1 MNRKLIWLGMFAML
15 SLFVS
20 SQIFSQED
28 DIKKR
33 QGLMKSNNKSAK
45 AIKGAVKEG
54 DFATIEQNAK
64 QIVANAGNIVAFFSG
79 GSTAKNSR
87 AKAEIW
93 QEWDDFKAKAN
104 HLKDTAGQLVS
115 AANAK
120 DSEQVQVQYKTVGA
134 ACSACHKRYRARKK
148 KRRK

>member
-1 MNRKLIWLGMFAML
+1 MNRKLIWVGMFAVL

-33 QGLMKSNNKSAK
+33 KGLMKSNSKSAK

-54 DFATIEQNAK
+54 DFATIEGNAK
-64 QIVANAGNIVAFFSG
+64 KIVANAGNIVALFPE
-79 GSTAKNSR
+79 GSTAKKSR

-104 HLKDTAGQLVS
+104 DLKNAARQLAN

-120 DSEQVQVQYKTVGA
+120 DSEQVQVQNKAVGV
-134 ACSACHKRYRARKK
+134 ACRGCHKRYRGKK
-148 KRRK
+148 KRKK

>member
-33 QGLMKSNNKSAK
+33 KGLMKSNNKSAK

-54 DFATIEQNAK
+54 DFATIEGNAK
-64 QIVANAGNIVAFFSG
+64 KIEANMDNIVALFPE
-79 GSTAKNSR
+79 GSTAKKSR

-93 QEWDDFKAKAN
+93 QEWDDFKVKVNDLKNAARQLAN
-104 HLKDTAGQLVS
+104 
-115 AANAK
+115 AATAK
-120 DSEQVQVQYKTVGA
+120 DSEQVQVQYKAVGSS
-134 ACSACHKRYRARKK
+134 CRSCHKRYRARKK
-148 KRRK
+148 KRRR

>member
-33 QGLMKSNNKSAK
+33 KGIMKSNNKAGK
-45 AIKGAVKEG
+45 AIKAAVKEG
-54 DFATIEQNAK
+54 DFATVEQNAK
-64 QIVANAGNIVAFFSG
+64 KIVANAGNLVALFPE

-93 QEWDDFKAKAN
+93 QEWDDFKAKVN
-104 HLKDTAGQLVS
+104 DLKDAAGKLAN

-120 DSEQVQVQYKTVGA
+120 DSEQVQVQNKAVGA
-134 ACSACHKRYRARKK
+134 ACSGCHKRYRARKK
-148 KRRK
+148 KKR

>member
-1 MNRKLIWLGMFAML
+1 MNRKLIWVGMFAVL

-33 QGLMKSNNKSAK
+33 KGLMKSNSKSAK

-54 DFATIEQNAK
+54 DFATIEGNAK
-64 QIVANAGNIVAFFSG
+64 KIVANAGNIVALFPE

-120 DSEQVQVQYKTVGA
+120 NSEQVQVQYKAVGA
-134 ACSACHKRYRARKK
+134 ACSACHRQFRGKRKRKK
-148 KRRK
+148 

>member
-1 MNRKLIWLGMFAML
+1 MNRKLIWLGMFAIL

-33 QGLMKSNNKSAK
+33 KGIMKSNNKAGK
-45 AIKGAVKEG
+45 AIKAAVKEG
-54 DFATIEQNAK
+54 DFATVEQNAK
-64 QIVANAGNIVAFFSG
+64 KIAANMDKLVALFPE

-93 QEWDDFKAKAN
+93 QEWDDFKAKVN
-104 HLKDTAGQLVS
+104 DLKDASRKLAN

-120 DSEQVQVQYKTVGA
+120 DSDQVKIQNKAVGA

-148 KRRK
+148 KRK

>member
-33 QGLMKSNNKSAK
+33 KALMKANNKAAK

-54 DFATIEQNAK
+54 DFATIEENAK
-64 QIVANAGNIVAFFSG
+64 KIVASMDNLVALFPE

-87 AKAEIW
+87 AKVEIW
-93 QEWDDFKAKAN
+93 QEWDDFKAKSN
-104 HLKDTAGQLVS
+104 DLKD
-115 AANAK
+115 AARLLANAASAK
-120 DSEQVQVQYKTVGA
+120 DSEQVKVQSKALGKS
-134 ACSACHKRYRARKK
+134 CGSCHKRYRARKK
-148 KRRK
+148 KKRK

>member
-1 MNRKLIWLGMFAML
+1 MNRKLIWLGIFAML

-33 QGLMKSNNKSAK
+33 KGLMKSNSKSAK

-54 DFATIEQNAK
+54 DFAAIEENAK
-64 QIVANAGNIVAFFSG
+64 KIEANAGNLVALFPE
-79 GSTAKNSR
+79 GSTAKKSR

-93 QEWDDFKAKAN
+93 QEWDDFKAKVNDLKNAARQLAN
-104 HLKDTAGQLVS
+104 
-115 AANAK
+115 AASAK
-120 DSEQVQVQYKTVGA
+120 DSEQVKVHSKALGKS
-134 ACSACHKRYRARKK
+134 CGSCHKRYRARKK
-148 KRRK
+148 KRK

>member
-33 QGLMKSNNKSAK
+33 KGIMKSNNKAGK
-45 AIKGAVKEG
+45 AIKAAVKEG
-54 DFATIEQNAK
+54 DFATVEQNAK
-64 QIVANAGNIVAFFSG
+64 KIVANAGNLVALFPE

-104 HLKDTAGQLVS
+104 DLKGAARKLAN

-120 DSEQVQVQYKTVGA
+120 DSEQVQVQNKAVRA
-134 ACSACHKRYRARKK
+134 ACSDCHKRYRARKK
-148 KRRK
+148 KRK

>member
-1 MNRKLIWLGMFAML
+1 MNRKLIWVGMFAVL

-28 DIKKR
+28 DIKERKA
-33 QGLMKSNNKSAK
+33 LMKSNSKANK

-54 DFATIEQNAK
+54 DFATIEENAK
-64 QIVANAGNIVAFFSG
+64 KLVANADNMVALFPE
-79 GSTAKNSR
+79 GSTAKKSR

-93 QEWDDFKAKAN
+93 QEWDDFKAKVNDIKDAARQLAN
-104 HLKDTAGQLVS
+104 

-120 DSEQVQVQYKTVGA
+120 DSEQVQVQNKAIGK
-134 ACSACHKRYRARKK
+134 ACGSCHKRYRARKK
-148 KRRK
+148 KRK

>member
-33 QGLMKSNNKSAK
+33 IGIMKSNSKANK
-45 AIKGAVKEG
+45 AIKAAVKEG
-54 DFATIEQNAK
+54 DFATVEGNANK
-64 QIVANAGNIVAFFSG
+64 IAANMDKLVALFPE

-93 QEWDDFKAKAN
+93 QEWGR
-104 HLKDTAGQLVS
+104 TAI
-115 AANAK
+115 N
-120 DSEQVQVQYKTVGA
+120 
-134 ACSACHKRYRARKK
+134 KRAIATG
-148 KRRK
+148 

>member
-33 QGLMKSNNKSAK
+33 KGLMKSNNKSAK

-64 QIVANAGNIVAFFSG
+64 KIGANAGNIVAFFSG

-93 QEWDDFKAKAN
+93 QEWDDFG
-104 HLKDTAGQLVS
+104 AGY
-115 AANAK
+115 A
-120 DSEQVQVQYKTVGA
+120 
-134 ACSACHKRYRARKK
+134 
-148 KRRK
+148 

>member
-33 QGLMKSNNKSAK
+33 KGLMKSNNKSAK

-64 QIVANAGNIVAFFSG
+64 KIGANAGNFVAFFSG

-93 QEWDDFKAKAN
+93 QEWDDFKAKAS

-120 DSEQVQVQYKTVGA
+120 NSEQVQVQNKAVGA
-134 ACSACHKRYRARKK
+134 ACRACHRSYRGKK
-148 KRRK
+148 KRKK

>member
-1 MNRKLIWLGMFAML
+1 MFAML

-33 QGLMKSNNKSAK
+33 KGIMKSNSKANK
-45 AIKGAVKEG
+45 AIKAAVKEG
-54 DFATIEQNAK
+54 DFATIEGNAK
-64 QIVANAGNIVAFFSG
+64 KIVAGADNLVALFPE

-93 QEWDDFKAKAN
+93 QEWDDFKAKVNVLKKEARLLAN
-104 HLKDTAGQLVS
+104 
-115 AANAK
+115 AASAK
-120 DSEQVQVQYKTVGA
+120 DSEQVEVHSKALGKS
-134 ACSACHKRYRARKK
+134 CGSCHKRYRARKK
-148 KRRK
+148 KRK

>member
-33 QGLMKSNNKSAK
+33 KGIMKSNNKAGK
-45 AIKGAVKEG
+45 AIKGSVKEG

-64 QIVANAGNIVAFFSG
+64 KIVANGGNIVAFFSG

-93 QEWDDFKAKAN
+93 QKWDEFKGKAN
-104 HLKDTAGQLVS
+104 NLKDAAGQLAS

-120 DSEQVQVQYKTVGA
+120 DLEQVQIQYKAVGG
-134 ACSACHKRYRARKK
+134 ACGSCHKAFRAKKRKK
-148 KRRK
+148 K

>member
-33 QGLMKSNNKSAK
+33 KGLMKSNSKSAK

-54 DFATIEQNAK
+54 DFAAIEENAK
-64 QIVANAGNIVAFFSG
+64 KIEANAGNLVALFPE
-79 GSTAKNSR
+79 GSTAKKSR

-93 QEWDDFKAKAN
+93 QEWDDFKAKVNDLKNAARQLAN
-104 HLKDTAGQLVS
+104 

-120 DSEQVQVQYKTVGA
+120 DSEQVKVHSKALGKS
-134 ACSACHKRYRARKK
+134 CGSCHKRYRARKK
-148 KRRK
+148 KRK

>member
-1 MNRKLIWLGMFAML
+1 MNRKLIWLGMFAIL

-20 SQIFSQED
+20 SQLFSQED

-33 QGLMKSNNKSAK
+33 KGIMKSNNKAGK
-45 AIKGAVKEG
+45 AIKAAVKEG
-54 DFATIEQNAK
+54 DFATVEQNAK
-64 QIVANAGNIVAFFSG
+64 KIETNAGNLVALFPE

-93 QEWDDFKAKAN
+93 QEWDDFKAKVN
-104 HLKDTAGQLVS
+104 DLKDAAGKLAN

-120 DSEQVQVQYKTVGA
+120 DSEQVQVQNKAVGA
-134 ACSACHKRYRARKK
+134 ACSGCHKRYRARKK
-148 KRRK
+148 KRK